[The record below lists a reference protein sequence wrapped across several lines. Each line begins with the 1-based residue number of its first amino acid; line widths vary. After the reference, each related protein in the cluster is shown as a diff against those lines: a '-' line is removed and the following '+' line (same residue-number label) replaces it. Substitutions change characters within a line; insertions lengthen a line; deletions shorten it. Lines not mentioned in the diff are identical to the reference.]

1 MKLPKITKRSVVV
14 ASAIVALTFSGGVAV
29 FAFSQAPEPP
39 HAVTE
44 SKSKAEEVKKEEKS
58 ATSDQTPSEVQAT
71 GQTDQP
77 TTVSAGN
84 RPGVHSSR
92 DTETRRPVAQSQ
104 PASPAP
110 APTPAPAPSP
120 TPAPQQGAHIPFTNK
135 PVTPGDP
142 ESYVGTVGQ
151 CPFYEMAGEKGCVP
165 PAGYTCNSD
174 WTHCTIEKSN

>member
-1 MKLPKITKRSVVV
+1 MKLPKITKRSIVV
-14 ASAIVALTFSGGVAV
+14 ASVIVAVTFSGGVAV

-39 HAVTE
+39 RAATE
-44 SKSKAEEVKKEEKS
+44 SKPKTEEVKKEEKS
-58 ATSDQTPSEVQAT
+58 ATSGQTPSEVQTT
-71 GQTDQP
+71 GQADQSAAIP
-77 TTVSAGN
+77 AGN
-84 RPGVHSSR
+84 RPGMHSGR
-92 DTETRRPVAQSQ
+92 GAETRRPVAQPQ

-110 APTPAPAPSP
+110 APATPAA
-120 TPAPQQGAHIPFTNK
+120 PAPQQGAHIPFTDK
-135 PVTPGDP
+135 PVTPGNP

>member
-1 MKLPKITKRSVVV
+1 MKLPKITKRSVLI
-14 ASAIVALTFSGGVAV
+14 ASAIVAVTFSGGVAV

-39 HAVTE
+39 HAATE
-44 SKSKAEEVKKEEKS
+44 VKTDAKKEKKEEKS
-58 ATSDQTPSEVQAT
+58 ATSDQTPSEVQTT
-71 GQTDQP
+71 GQADQP
-77 TTVSAGN
+77 ATVSAGS
-84 RPGVHSSR
+84 RPSVHSSR
-92 DTETRRPVAQSQ
+92 DTETRRPVAQPQ

-110 APTPAPAPSP
+110 APVPAPSP
-120 TPAPQQGAHIPFTNK
+120 APAPQQGAHIPFTNK

-142 ESYVGTVGQ
+142 ESYAGTVGQ

>member
-14 ASAIVALTFSGGVAV
+14 ASAIVAVAFSGGVAV
-29 FAFSQAPEPP
+29 FAFHQAPEQP
-39 HAVTE
+39 HAATE

-58 ATSDQTPSEVQAT
+58 DTSDQTPSEVQTT
-71 GQTDQP
+71 GQTDQSAAVP
-77 TTVSAGN
+77 AGN
-84 RPGVHSSR
+84 RPSVHSSR
-92 DTETRRPVAQSQ
+92 DTETRRPVAQPQ
-104 PASPAP
+104 PAS
-110 APTPAPAPSP
+110 PAPAPSP
-120 TPAPQQGAHIPFTNK
+120 TPAPQQGAHIPFTDK

>member
-1 MKLPKITKRSVVV
+1 MKLPKITKRSIVV
-14 ASAIVALTFSGGVAV
+14 ASAIVAVTFSGGVAV

-39 HAVTE
+39 HTATE
-44 SKSKAEEVKKEEKS
+44 SKPKAKEVKKEEKS
-58 ATSDQTPSEVQAT
+58 DTSDQTPSEVQTT
-71 GQTDQP
+71 GQADQ
-77 TTVSAGN
+77 SAAIPAGD
-84 RPGVHSSR
+84 RPGVHSGR
-92 DTETRRPVAQSQ
+92 DIETRRPVAQPQ

-110 APTPAPAPSP
+110 APAPVPSP
-120 TPAPQQGAHIPFTNK
+120 APAPQQGAHIPFTNK

-142 ESYVGTVGQ
+142 ESYAGTVGQ

>member
-1 MKLPKITKRSVVV
+1 MKLPKITKRSVLI
-14 ASAIVALTFSGGVAV
+14 ASAIVAVTFSGGVAV
-29 FAFSQAPEPP
+29 FAFSQAPEQP
-39 HAVTE
+39 HAATE
-44 SKSKAEEVKKEEKS
+44 VKTDAKKAKKEEKS

-71 GQTDQP
+71 GQTDQSAA
-77 TTVSAGN
+77 VSAGN
-84 RPGVHSSR
+84 RPSMHSSR
-92 DTETRRPVAQSQ
+92 NTEARRPVAQPQ

-110 APTPAPAPSP
+110 APAPAPSP
-120 TPAPQQGAHIPFTNK
+120 APAPQQGAHIPFTNK

>member
-1 MKLPKITKRSVVV
+1 MKLPKITKRSIVV
-14 ASAIVALTFSGGVAV
+14 ASAIVAVTFSGGVAV

-44 SKSKAEEVKKEEKS
+44 VKTNTKEAKKEEKS
-58 ATSDQTPSEVQAT
+58 DTSDQTPSEVQTT
-71 GQTDQP
+71 GQTDQ
-77 TTVSAGN
+77 SAAIPVGD
-84 RPGVHSSR
+84 RPDVHSSR
-92 DTETRRPVAQSQ
+92 NTEARRPVAQPQ

-110 APTPAPAPSP
+110 APAPSP
-120 TPAPQQGAHIPFTNK
+120 APAPQQGTHIPFTNK

-142 ESYVGTVGQ
+142 ESYAGTVGQ

>member
-1 MKLPKITKRSVVV
+1 MKLPKITKRSIVV
-14 ASAIVALTFSGGVAV
+14 ASAIVAVTFSGGVAV

-44 SKSKAEEVKKEEKS
+44 VKTNTKEAKKEEKS
-58 ATSDQTPSEVQAT
+58 DTSDQTPSEVQTT
-71 GQTDQP
+71 GQTDQSAAIP
-77 TTVSAGN
+77 AGN
-84 RPGVHSSR
+84 RPGVHSDR
-92 DTETRRPVAQSQ
+92 DTETRRPVAQPQ

-110 APTPAPAPSP
+110 VPAPVPSP
-120 TPAPQQGAHIPFTNK
+120 APAPQQGAHIPFTDK
-135 PVTPGDP
+135 PVTPGNP